1 MRKIYFILQIQDNI
15 NFRFDILIASQNF
28 VSRPLK
34 IYLDNKELKQNLNT
48 IGQNKLNEIE
58 NRIFCKII
66 LNSQLRES
74 KECKLSYDF

>member
-15 NFRFDILIASQNF
+15 NFRFDILVASQNF
-28 VSRPLK
+28 VYRPLK

-74 KECKLSYDF
+74 

>member
-1 MRKIYFILQIQDNI
+1 MREIYFILQIQDNI
-15 NFRFDILIASQNF
+15 NFRFDILVASQNF
-28 VSRPLK
+28 VYRPLK

-74 KECKLSYDF
+74 